1 MEVKQKILDTNAQ
14 NTNNEEIEVK
24 IKVADDATEMITA
37 WLQKNAEFKYKVTQE
52 EYYLDNPNSS
62 WFRRHQSGYR
72 YALQYLRVRFTKN
85 GDSVCF
91 KDWET
96 GDMPGAAGLFCKD
109 IEYKVNCGKQAL
121 ALFKS
126 LGFTDVTKFY
136 KLRETYICQ
145 DIEISID
152 TVEGLG
158 CFIEFEIKVRQHEDQ
173 NHEYNRLISFIETDL
188 GITCYK
194 IQKQGFIVLLWNTD
208 FEFN

>member
-1 MEVKQKILDTNAQ
+1 MKVNQKSSNI
-14 NTNNEEIEVK
+14 NTQSNKNEEIEVK
-24 IKVADDATEMITA
+24 IRVVDSISEKITA
-37 WLQKNAEFKYKVTQE
+37 WMKKNAEFKYRITQE
-52 EYYLDNPNSS
+52 EYYLNNPNSS
-62 WFRRHQSGYR
+62 WFRTHQSGYR

-91 KDWET
+91 KNWET
-96 GDMPGAAGLFCKD
+96 SDKQGEAGLFCKD

-126 LGFTDVTKFY
+126 LGFTDTTKFY
-136 KLRETYICQ
+136 KLRETYVYQ

-173 NHEYNRLISFIETDL
+173 KYEYNRLISFIENDL
-188 GITCYK
+188 AISDYK
-194 IQKQGFIVLLWNTD
+194 IQKQGFIILLWNPN
-208 FEFN
+208 FEFK